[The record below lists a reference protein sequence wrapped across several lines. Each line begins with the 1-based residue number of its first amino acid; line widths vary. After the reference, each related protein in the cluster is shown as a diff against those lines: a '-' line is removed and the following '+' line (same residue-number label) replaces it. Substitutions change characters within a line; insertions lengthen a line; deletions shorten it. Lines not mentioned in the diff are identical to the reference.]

1 LPAGVGT
8 RRLAENDLL
17 RLWEL
22 AGSETEGMCRLAQS
36 AGLDCLTSIGS
47 LPLLGQL
54 DRPAILHLRTAEGE
68 AAYVTLARLQGENLE
83 LRIGGKAVELPADEL
98 PRYWLGEFTLL
109 WRPVFPLNQE
119 LRRGDQ
125 GTAVAWL
132 ARSLPDAAESPDA
145 GTTAGPGLYD
155 SQLETRV
162 KQFQLRHGL
171 LPDGI
176 AGPKTLIL
184 LDRKLGTPGP
194 RLAETQREP

>member
-1 LPAGVGT
+1 VA
-8 RRLAENDLL
+8 
-17 RLWEL
+17 
-22 AGSETEGMCRLAQS
+22 
-36 AGLDCLTSIGS
+36 
-47 LPLLGQL
+47 
-54 DRPAILHLRTAEGE
+54 
-68 AAYVTLARLQGENLE
+68 
-83 LRIGGKAVELPADEL
+83 LPADEL

-125 GTAVAWL
+125 GTAVVWL
-132 ARSLPDAAESPDA
+132 ARSLPDAAERPEA
-145 GTTAGPGLYD
+145 GTTAGPGLFD

-162 KQFQLRHGL
+162 KQFQLGHGL

-194 RLAETQREP
+194 RLAGTQREP